1 MTYASFFIVKVTA
14 VKLDEQQRLKA
25 HSCNQIVEE
34 MHRHA
39 AAGIKRALFG
49 NRGPT
54 VIQCAVASITGGC
67 FLAAHQW
74 HDNDR
79 PLASSVSLV
88 TRADAA
94 SSSSSSSPWWFQD
107 RGGEGGG
114 MGGAP
119 MIPPTSMTHML
130 SPTLPIRIIRPNPNL
145 EIAFDVRTK
154 NAIYVIE
161 KLDRQGHNLGK
172 DHKRP
177 NFFEEKSIH
186 HEAYRSKLSHFKNSG
201 FDRGHLAPAA
211 DFPLH
216 TLDTYTLCNISPQ
229 NHTMNLS
236 IWSQIEEFVRKVADR
251 TRHHHHDDDGC
262 CWDTYVVTGPLWLPL
277 KQVAPSKFQYA
288 HVGLGQ
294 PPSLV
299 SVPTHFFKVIAVVA
313 TPTTARTHSSSSRR
327 IVEFACF
334 VVPNT
339 EPNKSKG
346 MHDYVVPWTDLEAVT
361 GLQFFPTLATDE
373 WKEWA
378 DWITLESV
386 LRLRHRSQESPHP
399 HPTLLL
405 TDGKRSTTPPRKS
418 KASKIAH
425 ASLIHLCKGGECRA

>member
-1 MTYASFFIVKVTA
+1 
-14 VKLDEQQRLKA
+14 
-25 HSCNQIVEE
+25 
-34 MHRHA
+34 MHQHA
-39 AAGIKRALFG
+39 ATGLKKARFSK
-49 NRGPT
+49 NRVPT
-54 VIQCAVASITGGC
+54 VVQWAVASITGGC
-67 FLAAHQW
+67 VFAANRW
-74 HDNDR
+74 HGNDQES
-79 PLASSVSLV
+79 ASSVSLV
-88 TRADAA
+88 TRAEAA
-94 SSSSSSSPWWFQD
+94 SSSSLTWGQD
-107 RGGEGGG
+107 RGGGGG
-114 MGGAP
+114 GGGVREGVP
-119 MIPPTSMTHML
+119 MIPPTSMTQML

-186 HEAYRSKLSHFKNSG
+186 QETYRSKLSHFKNSG

-236 IWSQIEEFVRKVADR
+236 IWSQIEEFGRKVADR
-251 TRHHHHDDDGC
+251 TRHQQDC
-262 CWDTYVVTGPLWLPL
+262 DTYVVTGPLWLPL

-288 HVGLGQ
+288 HLGLGQ

-299 SVPTHFFKVIAVVA
+299 AVPTHFFKVIAVVSSHHQHQHHQHHH
-313 TPTTARTHSSSSRR
+313 PKTAKRST

-346 MHDYVVPWTDLEAVT
+346 MHDYVVPWTDLETVT
-361 GLQFFPTLATDE
+361 GLQFFPTLATEE

-378 DWITLESV
+378 DFITVESV
-386 LRLRHRSQESPHP
+386 LQELRSNQSSQHNM
-399 HPTLLL
+399 LL
-405 TDGKRSTTPPRKS
+405 TDGKSSNTSRKS
-418 KASKIAH
+418 KALAKTADS
-425 ASLIHLCKGGECRA
+425 SLIHLCKGGECR